1 MSRRIERVDKNLQ
14 RLIGQII
21 DEELQPPGLVS
32 VMGVS
37 CDSDLT
43 TALVAVS
50 VYAPHEDV
58 GPTLEYLHQRN
69 SFIRREL
76 ASRSSMRRTPK
87 LRFVLD
93 SSLQDGQQMIDKI
106 AELSN
111 RN

>member
-32 VMGVS
+32 VMAVS
-37 CDSDLT
+37 CDLDLT

-50 VYAPHEDV
+50 VYAPSEDPR
-58 GPTLEYLHQRN
+58 PTLEYLHQRN
-69 SFIRREL
+69 GFIRREL

-93 SSLQDGQQMIDKI
+93 SSLEDGQAMIDRI
-106 AELSN
+106 SELSS
-111 RN
+111 RK

>member
-32 VMGVS
+32 VMAVS

-50 VYAPHEDV
+50 VYAPSEDA
-58 GPTLEYLHQRN
+58 GPTLEYLRQRIG
-69 SFIRREL
+69 FIRREL

-93 SSLQDGQQMIDKI
+93 SSLEDGQAMIDRI
-106 AELSN
+106 SELSS